1 MKFTDRFVS
10 NLKPQADRY
19 EMWDGSGLGVRV
31 STKGRKSWVMVY
43 RFQRKP
49 RYSTLGVYP
58 AMSVAEA
65 HEAHRKALA
74 ELEKGIDPGAK
85 VVQER
90 QEERRAPTVAAL
102 VTEYLERW
110 AKPRKRTWRKDELLL
125 INNVLPVWGTRK
137 ARDITRRDVI
147 ALLDTVLERGPIA
160 ANHTLAVIRKM
171 FNFAIDRAIL
181 EVSPCVRVKAPGP
194 LKQRER
200 VLSDEEIKAFWN
212 GLDIAPMAPG
222 TRLALKLQLA
232 TAQRKGEVIR
242 IRWEDIDWNAA
253 VWTIP
258 GAVAKNGKLHTVPL
272 SPLALDL
279 LKQAK
284 EQAADSVWAFPSPR
298 NGGAAPL
305 GDTAPD
311 HALKNALSFLGMADV
326 VPHDL
331 RRTAASHMT
340 ALGIPRLTV
349 SKILNHVEHSVT
361 AVYDRHSY
369 DPEKRDALEKWARKL
384 RGLVATEGNVTRLRA

>member
-1 MKFTDRFVS
+1 MKFTDRFVL
-10 NLKPQADRY
+10 NLKPQTDRY
-19 EMWDGSGLGVRV
+19 EMWDGSGLGVRISV
-31 STKGRKSWVMVY
+31 KGRKSWVMVY
-43 RFQRKP
+43 RFQGKP

-58 AMSVAEA
+58 EMSVAQA

-74 ELEKGIDPGAK
+74 ELEQGIDPGAK
-85 VVQER
+85 LVEDRKEER
-90 QEERRAPTVAAL
+90 QAPTVAAL

-125 INNVLPVWGTRK
+125 NNHVIPAWGTRK
-137 ARDITRRDVI
+137 ARDITRRDII

-160 ANHTLAVIRKM
+160 ANHTLAVVRKM
-171 FNFAIDRAIL
+171 FNFAVDRAIL

-194 LKQRER
+194 LNQRER
-200 VLSDEEIKAFWN
+200 VLSDDEIKALWD
-212 GLDIAPMAPG
+212 GLDTAAMAPG
-222 TRLALKLQLA
+222 TRLALKLQLV
-232 TAQRKGEVIR
+232 TAQRKGEVIQ
-242 IRWEDIDWNAA
+242 IRWQDIDWNAA
-253 VWTIP
+253 IWTIP
-258 GAVAKNGKLHTVPL
+258 GGVAKNGKLHTVPL
-272 SPLALDL
+272 SPLAIDL

-284 EQAADSVWAFPSPR
+284 EHAAGSAWAFPSPR

-311 HALKNALSFLGMADV
+311 HALKTALPAMGLVDV

-340 ALGIPRLTV
+340 GLGVPRLVV
-349 SKILNHVEHSVT
+349 SKILNHVERGVT

-384 RGLVATEGNVTRLRA
+384 RTFLMADNVIRLRA